1 MNFGLGFRT
10 AKEMFFDRA
19 KIKNQVDKTTRK
31 ALSKFGSFVRQTS
44 QQSIRRGRGTSKP
57 GKPPF
62 SHTGLLKK
70 FIYFG
75 FDPHRTS
82 VVIGPV
88 VISGKSGKAL
98 QALESGGTITLPDGR
113 QAKVEPRPFMGPAFQ
128 AELTKVA
135 SIWRD
140 AVR

>member
-1 MNFGLGFRT
+1 
-10 AKEMFFDRA
+10 MFFDRT

-44 QQSIRRGRGTSKP
+44 RQSIRRGRGTSKP

-98 QALESGGTITLPDGR
+98 EALESGGTVSLPDGR
-113 QAKVEPRPFMGPAFQ
+113 QVKVEPRPFMGPAFTK
-128 AELTKVA
+128 ELMKLS
-135 SIWRD
+135 SIWAS
-140 AVR
+140 AVK

>member
-1 MNFGLGFRT
+1 
-10 AKEMFFDRA
+10 MFFDRT
-19 KIKNQVDKTTRK
+19 KVKNQIDKTTRK

-44 QQSIRRGRGTSKP
+44 RQSIRRGRGTSKP

-98 QALESGGTITLPDGR
+98 EALESGGTITLPDGR
-113 QAKVEPRPFMGPAFQ
+113 QKKIEPRPFMGPAFSK
-128 AELTKVA
+128 ELIKLS
-135 SIWRD
+135 SIWAS
-140 AVR
+140 AVK